1 MRVCIKEDN
10 EEFPPVPP
18 GFESFTSFTL
28 KRVNASEKQDS
39 HDSIGCSATSG
50 ASESQSLQM
59 DTDVDVSDVAKITR
73 PNRRK
78 PGINYGKYD
87 CSSEDE
93 SDFERLNQV
102 SVVFHYCCSF
112 CF

>member
-1 MRVCIKEDN
+1 MRVCVKEDN
-10 EEFPPVPP
+10 DEFPPVPP

-28 KRVNASEKQDS
+28 KRVNESEKQDS
-39 HDSIGCSATSG
+39 CSATSG

-59 DTDVDVSDVAKITR
+59 DTGIDVSDVAKITR

-78 PGINYGKYD
+78 PWINYGKYD
-87 CSSEDE
+87 YSSEDE
-93 SDFERLNQV
+93 LDSERLNQV
-102 SVVFHYCCSF
+102 GVVFHYCCSF